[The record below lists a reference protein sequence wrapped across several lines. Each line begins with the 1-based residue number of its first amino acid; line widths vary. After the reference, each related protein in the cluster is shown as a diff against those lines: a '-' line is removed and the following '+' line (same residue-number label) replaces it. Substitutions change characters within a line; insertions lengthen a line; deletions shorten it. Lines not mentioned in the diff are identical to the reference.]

1 MTAWTACTTSTKEI
15 EPGAGSP
22 QRSAAAAL
30 FARIKTP
37 LSCGALVAASAFM
50 IGAATPAQ
58 AVGPSSDAFLVA
70 KRSVAAPKGSVGLCT
85 NYRWACARTGSRGVS
100 NEAALRL
107 AKAVNNRVNRT
118 TREIEDLA
126 QYGRE
131 EHWALPTATGG
142 DCEDFALLKKK
153 KLIES
158 GVASETLLMATV
170 LDRDLRSHAVLV
182 MRTDDGDL
190 VLDNLSNRILP
201 WKRTG
206 YTFLR
211 MQNPSSPRRWDAII
225 AGGVARH

>member
-1 MTAWTACTTSTKEI
+1 
-15 EPGAGSP
+15 
-22 QRSAAAAL
+22 
-30 FARIKTP
+30 
-37 LSCGALVAASAFM
+37 M
-50 IGAATPAQ
+50 ISAATPVQ
-58 AVGPSSDAFLVA
+58 AVGPASDAFLVA
-70 KRSVAAPKGSVGLCT
+70 KRAVAAPKGSVGLCS
-85 NYRWACARTGSRGVS
+85 NYKWACARTGARGVS
-100 NEAALRL
+100 NAAALRL
-107 AKAVNNRVNRT
+107 AKAVNNRVNRS
-118 TREIEDLA
+118 TRQIEDRA

-170 LDRDLRSHAVLV
+170 LDRDLNSHAVLV
-182 MRTDDGDL
+182 MRTDSGDL

-211 MQNPSSPRRWDAII
+211 MQNPSSPRNWDAII